1 VTFKSLVFIHIF
13 LFSCSNYSHTW
24 KEYYN
29 SGLKKHENGDYHGAI
44 ADYTKSIELNP
55 NFVYAYWFRGVAK
68 EIIND
73 RNGACED
80 YKISSKMG
88 HKGAEEII
96 WDDHCK

>member
-1 VTFKSLVFIHIF
+1 MRWCFIFIFFVFNCTN
-13 LFSCSNYSHTW
+13 FSQTW

-29 SGLKKHENGDYHGAI
+29 SGLKKIDNGDYNGAI
-44 ADYTKSIELNP
+44 ADFTKSIELNP
-55 NFVYAYWFRGVAK
+55 NFVYAYFNRGVVK

-73 RNGACED
+73 RNGACAD
-80 YKISSKMG
+80 YKIAAKMG